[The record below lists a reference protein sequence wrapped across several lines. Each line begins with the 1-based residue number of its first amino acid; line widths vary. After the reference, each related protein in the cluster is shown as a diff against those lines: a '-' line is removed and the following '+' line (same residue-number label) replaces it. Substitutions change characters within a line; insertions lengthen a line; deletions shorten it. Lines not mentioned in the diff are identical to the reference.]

1 MRRRRGPTGP
11 PKRSKRPPAPIM
23 KLARPGMK
31 EMIGR
36 LQKMDSDEKK
46 QQLLARAKAWPRV
59 VAGRP
64 KEEIKE
70 VRRQAGEMLVEF
82 NIRYSDEDGGGL
94 IRTS

>member
-11 PKRSKRPPAPIM
+11 PKRSKHPPAPIM

-36 LQKMDSDEKK
+36 LQKMDPDERK
-46 QQLLARAKAWPRV
+46 QQLLARAKSWPRV
-59 VAGRP
+59 VVGRP

-70 VRRQAGEMLVEF
+70 IKMQAGEMLEEF
-82 NIRYSDEDGGGL
+82 NRRYSDEDGGGP

>member
-1 MRRRRGPTGP
+1 MRQRRGSTGP
-11 PKRSKRPPAPIM
+11 PKRPKRPPKPIM
-23 KLARPGMK
+23 KIARPGIE

-36 LQKMDSDEKK
+36 LQKMDPDERK
-46 QQLLARAKAWPRV
+46 QQLLARAKSWPRV

-70 VRRQAGEMLVEF
+70 IKMQAGEMLVEF
-82 NIRYSDEDGGGL
+82 NRRYSDEDSGGP